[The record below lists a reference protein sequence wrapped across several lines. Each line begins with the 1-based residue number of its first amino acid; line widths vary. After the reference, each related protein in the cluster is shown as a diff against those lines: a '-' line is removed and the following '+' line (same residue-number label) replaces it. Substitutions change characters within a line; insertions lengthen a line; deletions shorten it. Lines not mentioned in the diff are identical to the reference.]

1 MFRQECKIKILCPEQ
16 GFPAFEPAFLAA
28 FPNSVIKA
36 RAAARVPRSH
46 SAPHIRTPPR
56 GRRVPRLCVALCS
69 CVGARKMSANARAS
83 SAFAA
88 AFLAALIIVPQKQLF
103 DTCLKSFVKKSAAGR
118 FFSLSHFS
126 VMMFVRAVLLRS
138 NPVSSRLMRQ
148 SVKAGV
154 REDLRGR
161 LRSGMRAQYQKQ

>member
-88 AFLAALIIVPQKQLF
+88 AFLAALI
-103 DTCLKSFVKKSAAGR
+103 TS
-118 FFSLSHFS
+118 
-126 VMMFVRAVLLRS
+126 VRARRIPAHRCRWTERALSGAGGRS
-138 NPVSSRLMRQ
+138 MIPSVPCPVRSESW
-148 SVKAGV
+148 S
-154 REDLRGR
+154 RGR
-161 LRSGMRAQYQKQ
+161 SC